1 MTSQLEFDSRAAL
14 CRQLAKR
21 EPVHQAL
28 WLAEAESW
36 SRRSREKLR
45 GDAGSPG
52 AIEISAGPFQVRCAK
67 FRSTVDLSVGT
78 ISGARLSSDGD

>member
-1 MTSQLEFDSRAAL
+1 MISQVELDSRAAL

-36 SRRSREKLR
+36 SRRSRQKPR
-45 GDAGSPG
+45 CNAGSPG
-52 AIEISAGPFQVRCAK
+52 TIEISARPLPGALRDVPFN
-67 FRSTVDLSVGT
+67 D
-78 ISGARLSSDGD
+78 